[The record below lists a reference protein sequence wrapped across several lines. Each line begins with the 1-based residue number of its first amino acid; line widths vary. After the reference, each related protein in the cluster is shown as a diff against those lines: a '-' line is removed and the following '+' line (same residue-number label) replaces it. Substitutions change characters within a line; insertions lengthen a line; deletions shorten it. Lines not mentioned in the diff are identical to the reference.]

1 MLLLLRNSIHSLL
14 SVEITGSGILSP
26 QNLPRRQEKDDQD
39 LQAVQPLVA
48 GTCGSRKQRQSVVKG
63 AVLV

>member
-26 QNLPRRQEKDDQD
+26 QNLPRRQERDDQD
-39 LQAVQPLVA
+39 LLADGQHSIA
-48 GTCGSRKQRQSVVKG
+48 GTCGSTKQRG
-63 AVLV
+63 CG